1 MNRQHSSQEKVFWI
15 FAAGIGGVLF
25 ISSLYF
31 GLVSWAENPAHA
43 LDLFWTERIIVIP
56 LFLGFGLQTSLYTVL
71 KKRWFIPMGGST
83 SSGMIT
89 GTSGTT
95 STIAMVACCAHHV
108 TDLLPILGIS
118 AAAAFLARYQSAL
131 MLVGLFTTYLG
142 ASIMAY
148 FIFRE
153 RHKAHKL
160 VQVRSKVV

>member
-1 MNRQHSSQEKVFWI
+1 MDRQHSTQEKVFWI
-15 FAAGIGGVLF
+15 FVAGIGGVLF

-31 GLVSWAENPAHA
+31 GLVSWAESLAHA

-118 AAAAFLARYQSAL
+118 AAAAFLARYQTVL

-142 ASIMAY
+142 VSIMVY
-148 FIFRE
+148 FIFKE
-153 RHKAHKL
+153 RRISRNL
-160 VQVRSKVV
+160 VQVRAEVV